1 MPRLLCPNCNYEFD
15 TIQIN
20 NFMRIQELLEKIAAP
35 TASQCS
41 VGKARLSNVRYS
53 QCVSR
58 GLLKHDSDH
67 TAGTGKQGKKGSGV
81 RIKGKKMKSELHGGP
96 VKDYDGK

>member
-1 MPRLLCPNCNYEFD
+1 MKI
-15 TIQIN
+15 T
-20 NFMRIQELLEKIAAP
+20 ELLSEKKLAAP

-41 VGKARLSNVRYS
+41 VGHSRLSNVRYS

-67 TAGTGKQGKKGSGV
+67 TDGTGKQGVKGSGKSL
-81 RIKGKKMKSELHGGP
+81 KGRKTKSEVHGGP
-96 VKDYDGK
+96 VKDYS

>member
-1 MPRLLCPNCNYEFD
+1 MRANEFVYEKK
-15 TIQIN
+15 
-20 NFMRIQELLEKIAAP
+20 LAAP

-41 VGKARLSNVRYS
+41 VGKSRLSNVRYS
-53 QCVSR
+53 QCVSH

-67 TAGTGKQGKKGSGV
+67 TDGTGRQGVKGSGV
-81 RIKGKKMKSELHGGP
+81 KLKGKKRKSELHGGP